1 MRPYIAI
8 SAALLLTACAS
19 GTGAGGGGT
28 ARAPGTTG
36 RRDAN
41 IITAEEISTTSA
53 QTLYDAVR
61 NLRPQWMM
69 RSRPTAMLQQNQG
82 ELLVYVDG
90 TRFGNMETLRQINPG
105 GVQSV
110 RYYSPSS
117 AEARFGPGHLL
128 GAIEVTTRTQ

>member
-1 MRPYIAI
+1 MRPYIAV
-8 SAALLLTACAS
+8 SAALLLTACAG
-19 GTGAGGGGT
+19 GTGTGGT
-28 ARAPGTTG
+28 TRAPSSGP
-36 RRDAN
+36 RPDAN
-41 IITAEEISTTSA
+41 LITAEEISTITA

-69 RSRPTAMLQQNQG
+69 RSRPAAMLQQNQG

-90 TRFGNMETLRQINPG
+90 MRFGNLESLRQLSPG
-105 GVQSV
+105 GVQAV
-110 RYYSPSS
+110 RFHSPSS

>member
-1 MRPYIAI
+1 MRPHTAV

-19 GTGAGGGGT
+19 GTGTGGT

-41 IITAEEISTTSA
+41 VISAEEIATTSS

-69 RSRPTAMLQQNQG
+69 RSRPTALLQQNQG

-110 RYYSPSS
+110 RYYSPSA